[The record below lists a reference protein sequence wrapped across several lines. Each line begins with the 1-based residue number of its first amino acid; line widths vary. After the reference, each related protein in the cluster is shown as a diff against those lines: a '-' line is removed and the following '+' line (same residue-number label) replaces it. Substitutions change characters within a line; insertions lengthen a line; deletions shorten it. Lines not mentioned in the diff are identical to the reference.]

1 MKNNKPLVSIC
12 CLTYNHEKYL
22 DQTIQGFL
30 MQKTNFDY
38 EILIHDDAS
47 SDKTQE
53 IILSYKNKY
62 PDIIKPILQVENK
75 YSKGIKPIF
84 EYLFPKAQGK
94 YIALCEGDDYWTDPY
109 KLQKQ
114 VDFLEANPDFVL
126 TSHNAMIINEQ
137 NQLIKEKKVN
147 INEEKI
153 YTKEELKKGA
163 FILTLTMCFRNIIKT
178 YPKEVYGVKN
188 GDTFLISLLGNY
200 GKGKFMPEITPAV
213 YRVHSGGV
221 WSQSNTKDRI
231 ETKRNTFLRLHQYY
245 SRIKDNEM
253 SFYFKKKYIA
263 LSGNYVEVVHENG
276 NILKIIFQHILNK
289 DSKYKIPSVLYF
301 FGKLFKFKFFKTNLK

>member
-1 MKNNKPLVSIC
+1 MNKKPMVSVVMI
-12 CLTYNHEKYL
+12 TYNHEKYIKQAIEGIL
-22 DQTIQGFL
+22 IQEC
-30 MQKTNFDY
+30 NFDI
-38 EILIHDDAS
+38 ELIISNDAS
-47 SDKTQE
+47 SDQTHSKIEQ
-53 IILSYKNKY
+53 
-62 PDIIKPILQVENK
+62 IIKTYKGPISIKYYNHSDNK
-75 YSKGIKPIF
+75 GMMKNFVWS
-84 EYLFPKAQGK
+84 LNQANGK

-200 GKGKFMPEITPAV
+200 GKGKFMPEIIPAV